1 MAGMDAGRARVNET
15 PTDGAHTP
23 AQTAPVR
30 LSLDEVHALCHRTLR
45 AAGLGEAH
53 AQAIARSI
61 TRAEADECRSHG
73 LYRLLGYVDSI
84 RSGKVER
91 EALPQ
96 LTQAAPAVLRVDA
109 HGGFAPLAIETG
121 TSALIAAAR
130 RTGIAALA
138 IHDCYHFSALWADI
152 EPVVEAGLAAWC
164 FTIGQCCVAPPGG
177 TTALLGTN
185 PMAFGWPGPQR
196 RPFIFD
202 FATSAAARGEV
213 ELRRRAGEAIP
224 EGWAIGPDGV
234 PTTDPAAALAGALLP
249 FGGHKGFALSLM
261 VELIAGP
268 LIGDLTSRQA
278 KAVENGDAG
287 PPLGGELFI
296 AIDPAVF
303 GVENLAARL
312 ADAREIFTLAKAQP
326 GVRLPA
332 ERRYAAR
339 ARTRA
344 EGVTVPAALHEDVL
358 ALTR

>member
-1 MAGMDAGRARVNET
+1 M
-15 PTDGAHTP
+15 TD
-23 AQTAPVR
+23 QTTQAAPVR
-30 LSLDEVHALCHRTLR
+30 LSLDEVHALCHGTLR
-45 AAGLGEAH
+45 AAGLSEPH

-61 TRAEADECRSHG
+61 ARAEADECRSHG
-73 LYRLLGYVDSI
+73 LYRLIGYVASV
-84 RSGKVER
+84 RSGKAAR
-91 EALPQ
+91 EALPE
-96 LTQAAPAVLRVDA
+96 LVKAAPAVLRVEA
-109 HGGFAPLAIETG
+109 RRGFAPLAVETG
-121 TSALIAAAR
+121 VPALIAAAR

-138 IHDCYHFSALWADI
+138 IHECYHFSALWADI

-185 PMAFGWPGPQR
+185 PLAFGWPGPQR

-213 ELRRRAGEAIP
+213 ELKHRAGEAIP
-224 EGWAIGPDGV
+224 QGWAIGPDGA
-234 PTTDPAAALAGALLP
+234 PTTDPAAALTGALLP

-261 VELIAGP
+261 VELVAGP

-278 KAVENGDAG
+278 RAVENGDGG
-287 PPLGGELFI
+287 PPLGGELLI
-296 AIDPAVF
+296 ALDPAVF
-303 GVENLAARL
+303 GVEDLPARL
-312 ADAREIFTLAKAQP
+312 GEAREIFSLAKAQP

-344 EGVTVPAALHEDVL
+344 EGVTVPAALYRELV
-358 ALTR
+358 ALRE

>member
-1 MAGMDAGRARVNET
+1 M
-15 PTDGAHTP
+15 TDQPSLAD
-23 AQTAPVR
+23 PVR
-30 LSLDEVHALCHRTLR
+30 LSLDEVHALCEGTLR
-45 AAGLGEAH
+45 AAGLSEPH

-73 LYRLLGYVDSI
+73 LYRLIGYVASV
-84 RSGKVER
+84 RSGKAEC
-91 EALPQ
+91 EALPE
-96 LTQAAPAVLRVDA
+96 LVAAAPAVLRVEA
-109 HGGFAPLAIETG
+109 RRGFAPLAVETG
-121 TSALIAAAR
+121 VPALIAAAR

-138 IHDCYHFSALWADI
+138 IHECYHFSALWADI

-177 TTALLGTN
+177 TMALLGTN
-185 PMAFGWPGPQR
+185 PLAFGWPGPQR

-213 ELRRRAGEAIP
+213 ELRQRAGEPIP
-224 EGWAIGPDGV
+224 EGWAIGPDGA

-261 VELIAGP
+261 VELVAGP

-278 KAVENGDAG
+278 RAVENGDGG
-287 PPLGGELFI
+287 PPLGGELLI
-296 AIDPAVF
+296 ALDPAVF
-303 GVENLAARL
+303 GVEDLPARL
-312 ADAREIFTLAKAQP
+312 GVAREIFTLAKAQP

-339 ARTRA
+339 ARTRE
-344 EGVTVPAALHEDVL
+344 EGVTVPAALHRELL
-358 ALTR
+358 ALRD

>member
-1 MAGMDAGRARVNET
+1 MTG
-15 PTDGAHTP
+15 
-23 AQTAPVR
+23 TATVR
-30 LSLDEVHALCHRTLR
+30 LSLEEVHALCLDTLR

-73 LYRLLGYVDSI
+73 LYRLIGYVDSV
-84 RSGKVER
+84 RSGKAER
-91 EALPQ
+91 HALPEF
-96 LTQAAPAVLRVDA
+96 TPAAPAVLRVEA
-109 HGGFAPLAIETG
+109 KRGFAPLAVETG
-121 TSALIAAAR
+121 VPALIAAAR
-130 RTGIAALA
+130 RSGIAALA

-152 EPVVEAGLAAWC
+152 EPVVEAGLVAWC
-164 FTIGQCCVAPPGG
+164 FTIGQCCVAPSGG

-185 PMAFGWPGPQR
+185 PIAFGWPGPQR

-202 FATSAAARGEV
+202 FATSASARGEV
-213 ELRRRAGEAIP
+213 ELKRRAGEPIP
-224 EGWAIGPDGV
+224 EGWAVGPDGA

-278 KAVENGDAG
+278 KAVENGDSG

-303 GVENLAARL
+303 GIDDLPARLGAAREL
-312 ADAREIFTLAKAQP
+312 FTLAKAQP

-339 ARTRA
+339 ARSRV
-344 EGVTVPAALHEDVL
+344 EGVEVPAVLHAELL
-358 ALTR
+358 ALRG